1 MSAGEEPRRRK
12 GRLLAMMPVAVFAL
26 IGAGF
31 YWGLFNGD
39 DTLASPLIGK
49 AVPEFDLST
58 ADLKGQVSLVNV
70 WASWCV
76 PCRVEMPL
84 LNELA
89 AQGEVPIFGINFKD
103 RPEEALGFLDELGDP
118 YTRIGADRNGRVSID
133 WGVYGLPETFVID
146 AEGQIAY
153 KHIGP
158 FNRRSLEE
166 DILPIV
172 RHLQEGAG
180 S

>member
-49 AVPEFDLST
+49 AVPEFDLPPIEGLPNGLST

-118 YTRIGADRNGRVSID
+118 YTRIGAD
-133 WGVYGLPETFVID
+133 
-146 AEGQIAY
+146 
-153 KHIGP
+153 
-158 FNRRSLEE
+158 
-166 DILPIV
+166 
-172 RHLQEGAG
+172 
-180 S
+180 